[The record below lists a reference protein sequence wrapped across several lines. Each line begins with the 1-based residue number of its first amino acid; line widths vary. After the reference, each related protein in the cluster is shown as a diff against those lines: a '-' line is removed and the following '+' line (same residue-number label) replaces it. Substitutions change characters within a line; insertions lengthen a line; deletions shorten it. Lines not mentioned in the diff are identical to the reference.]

1 MGYEW
6 KEKQMKDAI
15 EGYNYK
21 RTETE
26 GIQKICW

>member
-15 EGYNYK
+15 EGYQ

-26 GIQKICW
+26 GVHKICW